1 MTHNTKEVVIKK
13 KKKKTQQSK
22 ETNTISLMLTLNDYV
37 GQDQN

>member
-1 MTHNTKEVVIKK
+1 MTHNTKEVVIK

>member
-13 KKKKTQQSK
+13 NQQSK